1 MKEFGWSIEYT
12 LSLTY
17 PVFISLFGLIRQ
29 TRFDAT
35 IDEFYTPY
43 AAAKYGGKCHKFL
56 FDGRG
61 EFIINGS
68 KKFAVSDE
76 EITPEMIEEGIVHL
90 RFETEIENAYDRAYT
105 GTQFVDMTLLPL
117 GNS

>member
-29 TRFDAT
+29 TRFDAA

-61 EFIINGS
+61 DFVINGTEQIKLS
-68 KKFAVSDE
+68 NE
-76 EITPEMIEEGIVHL
+76 EITPEMIERANARL
-90 RFETEIENAYDRAYT
+90 RAEIEKHNKKLAEAAK
-105 GTQFVDMTLLPL
+105 V
-117 GNS
+117 

>member
-29 TRFDAT
+29 TRFDAA

-76 EITPEMIEEGIVHL
+76 EITPEMIERANARL
-90 RFETEIENAYDRAYT
+90 KAEIEKHTKKLAEAAKA
-105 GTQFVDMTLLPL
+105 
-117 GNS
+117 